1 MSLINP
7 ILSRRQIIS
16 LMLASPLLATAAC
29 SSPEPLLRVGSN
41 GWPGYLFI
49 EWAAER
55 GMMPPESV
63 RIVRMPSS
71 SASMNALAA
80 GSLEAACLTLDE
92 VITLLAEGVRLRVV
106 AVLDESFG
114 ADVLLT
120 KPEISSLS
128 GLRGKRIGVEQ
139 TAVGAVML
147 HAMLKK
153 AGLKPGEI
161 QTVPV
166 MLDRQELAFRQG
178 NVDAL
183 ITMEPVASR
192 LLDAGAE
199 LRFSSA
205 DIPGQIIDVL
215 AVREDALTLQSR
227 AIAMLVKAHFDALAI
242 RHRPEV
248 QNYLAGS
255 MNLSA
260 MQTDKVFAAMTLPD
274 LAANRA
280 WLEGKNS
287 KLEQLAGNLA
297 SLMENGGLIN
307 HHPEIAGL
315 ARADWVKA

>member
-16 LMLASPLLATAAC
+16 LMLASPLLATTAC

-55 GMMPPESV
+55 GLLAAEAI

-71 SASMNALAA
+71 SATMNALAA

-106 AVLDESFG
+106 AVLDESAG

-120 KPEISSLS
+120 WPQIENLAA
-128 GLRGKRIGVEQ
+128 LRGKRIGVEQ

-147 HAMLKK
+147 HAVLSK
-153 AGLKPGEI
+153 AGLKLRDV

-215 AVREDALTLQSR
+215 AVREEALTLQAQ
-227 AIAMLVKAHFDALAI
+227 AIGKLVQSHFSALAV
-242 RHRPEV
+242 RNQPDL

-255 MNLSA
+255 MALSA
-260 MQTDKVFAAMTLPD
+260 EQTGKVFAAMQLPD
-274 LAANRA
+274 LAANRL
-280 WLEGKNS
+280 WLEGKNN
-287 KLEQLAGNLA
+287 KLELMAMELAA
-297 SLMENGGLIN
+297 IMKSAGLIKQQ
-307 HHPEIAGL
+307 PELAGL